1 MFQCRLYEASEVV
14 GDLCHQLCT
23 SHEVVP
29 HRCLGS
35 SLGKQVA
42 SAKWQDDNIVLKSTK
57 RFFQDF
63 RLLVSFD
70 NETPSDET
78 FYMYLHDAVASSLGI
93 TITETGEE
101 LVARMWSSNDIE
113 DFVRR
118 LKLPGD
124 RASAINTIWSL
135 TQQNEYNLLQYFR
148 TNEHLPRVLGTCGH
162 VHAVESAPPGL
173 LDPSLFTTTTWRERV
188 HLVIGILDLVSSFE
202 KDFKEPLHMCDIK
215 GNNFGIGND
224 GRVKVIDVDTVFF
237 LGDLLNQFTGNCT
250 RHEDCDFFDCQ
261 ALSDVETHHCKKKV
275 LNNNLQVSFVLTFFF
290 TLVQLLQGGRCLT
303 I

>member
-1 MFQCRLYEASEVV
+1 MI
-14 GDLCHQLCT
+14 
-23 SHEVVP
+23 P

-35 SLGKQVA
+35 SFGKQVA
-42 SAKWQDDNIVLKSTK
+42 SAKWQNDNIVLKSTK
-57 RFFQDF
+57 RFFHDF

-101 LVARMWSSNDIE
+101 LVARVWPSNDIE

-162 VHAVESAPPGL
+162 VYAVESAPPGL

-261 ALSDVETHHCKKKV
+261 ALCDVDTHHCKKKV
-275 LNNNLQVSFVLTFFF
+275 LNNNLQVSFVLTFLI
-290 TLVQLLQGGRCLT
+290 LVPLLRG
-303 I
+303 IDV